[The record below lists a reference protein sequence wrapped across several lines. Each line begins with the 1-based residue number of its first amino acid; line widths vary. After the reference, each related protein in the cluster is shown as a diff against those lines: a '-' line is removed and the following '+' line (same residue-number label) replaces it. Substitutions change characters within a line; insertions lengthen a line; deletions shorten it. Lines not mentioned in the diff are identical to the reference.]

1 MSDHLYTSST
11 LQSGEKRKKKREK
24 WSSLK
29 VLLIDRSRFG
39 GYFSI
44 IEQVCLLMGPEEL
57 QHYIEKERS
66 HLNFFFPSSIID

>member
-1 MSDHLYTSST
+1 MYVGPPVHFLYTS
-11 LQSGEKRKKKREK
+11 KWRKKKKEK

-29 VLLIDRSRFG
+29 VVLIDRSRFG

>member
-11 LQSGEKRKKKREK
+11 LRQSGEKRKKEK

-29 VLLIDRSRFG
+29 AVLIDRSKFG

-44 IEQVCLLMGPEEL
+44 TEQVCLLMGPEEL
-57 QHYIEKERS
+57 QHYIEKKRS
-66 HLNFFFPSSIID
+66 HLNFFFQSSIID

>member
-1 MSDHLYTSST
+1 MYVGPPVHFLYTSKWRK
-11 LQSGEKRKKKREK
+11 EKKEK

-29 VLLIDRSRFG
+29 VILIDRSRFG